1 MITLGAIFPRAMTLH
16 VNWGSNRGIGI
27 GFLADIFGL
36 AGAIHWAQDE
46 TPSDSEEATFSSDN
60 TESEPEDEPY
70 SQSKRTR
77 RNRSPLSKGFKDLN
91 LLSAVLAFFI
101 ASHLNRRKIKAIVTQ
116 KNQSKVF
123 KNCFLSAHF
132 VRVCSPET

>member
-1 MITLGAIFPRAMTLH
+1 MITLCAIFPRAITLH

-36 AGAIHWAQDE
+36 ARAIHWAQDE
-46 TPSDSEEATFSSDN
+46 TPSDSEEASFSSDN
-60 TESEPEDEPY
+60 AESEPEDEPY

-91 LLSAVLAFFI
+91 LLTAALIFLI
-101 ASHLNRRKIKAIVTQ
+101 ASHLNMLKVTATIKQKINRRFLKIA
-116 KNQSKVF
+116 F
-123 KNCFLSAHF
+123 
-132 VRVCSPET
+132 